1 MKSLTL
7 EKHALIMGTA
17 QLKEELHQYVDRGD
31 KRLLHMMQAIAKAY
45 FEEDYTS
52 PGDPMSI
59 EEYKERI
66 REAKSNIAVGHFTT
80 QEDLEREMEQ
90 W

>member
-1 MKSLTL
+1 
-7 EKHALIMGTA
+7 MGTA

-31 KRLLHMMQAIAKAY
+31 KRLLHMMQAVAKAY
-45 FEEDYTS
+45 FEEDYTL
-52 PGDPMSI
+52 PGKPMSA

-66 REAKSNIAVGHFTT
+66 KEAKFNIEAGHFTT
-80 QEDLEREMEQ
+80 QDDLEREMKQ

>member
-1 MKSLTL
+1 M
-7 EKHALIMGTA
+7 IMGTA
-17 QLKEELHQYVDRGD
+17 QLKEELHQYVERGD

-45 FEEDYTS
+45 FEEDYTL
-52 PGDPMSI
+52 PGDPMSV

-66 REAKSNIAVGHFTT
+66 REAKSNVAAGHFTT
-80 QEDLEREMEQ
+80 QEDIEKEMEQ

>member
-1 MKSLTL
+1 MG
-7 EKHALIMGTA
+7 KHFIMGTA

-31 KRLLHMMQAIAKAY
+31 KKLLHMMKAVAKAY
-45 FEEDYTS
+45 FEDDYTL

-59 EEYKERI
+59 EQYKDRI
-66 REAKSNIAVGHFTT
+66 KEAKSNIEAGHFTT
-80 QEDLEREMEQ
+80 QEDLEQEMQQ